1 MGLGTSF
8 VFRRF
13 QCKLKHMSALLN
25 KFHSHMDSL
34 PLVAILRGLK
44 PEEALAMGQAIVNSG
59 FHILEVPLNS
69 PEPLRSIQ
77 ILAQA
82 FPNAL
87 VGAGTVTS
95 AQQVREIKAAGG
107 QLIISPHL
115 DDNVVCE
122 AVNLGLISLPGVAT
136 PSEAFRAI
144 ALGANGLKLFPAEII
159 SPAAVKAMRAVL
171 PQNIK
176 LIPVGGIGIH
186 NMTDYRKSG
195 ASGFGLG
202 SALFAPGKS
211 AEAVGESAMAFAQ
224 AWHKF

>member
-1 MGLGTSF
+1 MTS
-8 VFRRF
+8 
-13 QCKLKHMSALLN
+13 LLS
-25 KFHSHMDSL
+25 KFHAHMDSL

-44 PEEALAMGQAIVNSG
+44 PEEALGVGQAIVNAG

-69 PEPLRSIQ
+69 PDPLRSIQ
-77 ILAQA
+77 IMAEA

-87 VGAGTVTS
+87 VGAGTVTT
-95 AQQVREIKAAGG
+95 AQQVRDIKAAGG

-122 AVNLGLISLPGVAT
+122 AVNLGLISMPGVAT

-144 ALGANGLKLFPAEII
+144 ALGAHGLKLFPAEMI
-159 SPAAVKAMRAVL
+159 SPAVVKSMRAVL
-171 PQNIK
+171 PTHMK

-186 NMTDYRKSG
+186 NMADYRKSG
-195 ASGFGLG
+195 ASGFGIG

-211 AEAVGESAMAFAQ
+211 AQAVGESADAFVQ
-224 AWHKF
+224 AWKATT

>member
-1 MGLGTSF
+1 MTP
-8 VFRRF
+8 
-13 QCKLKHMSALLN
+13 LLSQFN
-25 KFHSHMDSL
+25 AHMDNL

-44 PEEALAMGQAIVNSG
+44 PEEALSVGQAIVNAG

-69 PEPLRSIQ
+69 PDPLRSIQ
-77 ILAQA
+77 ILAEA
-82 FPNAL
+82 FPHAL

-95 AQQVREIKAAGG
+95 AQQVRDIKAAGG

-136 PSEAFRAI
+136 PSEAFHAI
-144 ALGANGLKLFPAEII
+144 SLGAHGLKLFPAEMI
-159 SPAAVKAMRAVL
+159 SPAVVKSMRAVL
-171 PQNIK
+171 PAHIR
-176 LIPVGGIGIH
+176 LIPVGGIGTH

-195 ASGFGLG
+195 ASGFGIG

-211 AEAVGESAMAFAQ
+211 TQAVADSATAFVQ
-224 AWHKF
+224 AWQANT